1 MRFYALHPTFSHLSC
16 SISHTAYQLP
26 IGKTYP
32 TPLLLF
38 FYSPTPL
45 PLLSITLRQLPLS
58 SSACVSKSTVDL
70 SRGSQRPSGGAAPS
84 LLGQAS
90 HHLPLTVAQWRLP
103 DMTRE
108 SPCTVQDEADTTD
121 LLAASDVSRELPG
134 FRVAARAQILPYFP
148 PQRWAPPL

>member
-1 MRFYALHPTFSHLSC
+1 MLYTQLSRTYHALYL
-16 SISHTAYQLP
+16 ILHTNYP
-26 IGKTYP
+26 SVRP
-32 TPLLLF
+32 TPHLYSSF